1 MPKRPRDLSCNA
13 SRAGKRKSAK
23 PTNTKIV
30 SGLLQVAIHAGLAP
44 STSTSSPPD
53 DVVAESDNRDDD
65 GLGSG
70 SRSGGRMFFDA
81 QGDGGDGDLEDKEG
95 VSKLY

>member
-1 MPKRPRDLSCNA
+1 MPKRPRNLTCNA
-13 SRAGKRKSAK
+13 SRSGKRKSAK

-30 SGLLQVAIHAGLAP
+30 SGLLQVAILVGLAP

-53 DVVAESDNRDDD
+53 DVVAESDERDDD

-70 SRSGGRMFFDA
+70 SRSGGRMFYDA
-81 QGDGGDGDLEDKEG
+81 QGDGGDGDLEDKEEDDEE
-95 VSKLY
+95 